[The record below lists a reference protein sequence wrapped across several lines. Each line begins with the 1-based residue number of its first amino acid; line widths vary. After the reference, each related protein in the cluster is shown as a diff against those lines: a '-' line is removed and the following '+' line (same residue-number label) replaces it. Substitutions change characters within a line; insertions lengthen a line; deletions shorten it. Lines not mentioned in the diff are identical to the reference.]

1 MKTLKTTLLVIG
13 ILLLT
18 SQKSTAQDN
27 ITAPKYSQSNK
38 GKFFVSW
45 GGNRD
50 TYSKSDI
57 TFTGDNYNFTLRD
70 VKAEDKPKGWHIDY
84 INPTRLT
91 IPQTNLK
98 IGYFINDKYYVAV
111 GVDHMK
117 YVMTQNQF
125 VNVDGY
131 ISLNPSDPGAYHN
144 GLYQNQPKQATWD
157 FLMFEHTNG
166 LNYVFA
172 EFGRRDDISHL
183 LKITNTDVF
192 QINITGGAGAGVLY
206 PKTNTTLLLKPR
218 YDEFHVSGYGISA
231 TAGLNLTFFK
241 HFFIQG
247 DLKGGFINMSDI
259 RTTNNSA
266 DRASQHFWF
275 GQSIISFGSIFRI

>member
-98 IGYFINDKYYVAV
+98 IGYFINDKYY
-111 GVDHMK
+111 D
-117 YVMTQNQF
+117 
-125 VNVDGY
+125 
-131 ISLNPSDPGAYHN
+131 
-144 GLYQNQPKQATWD
+144 
-157 FLMFEHTNG
+157 
-166 LNYVFA
+166 
-172 EFGRRDDISHL
+172 
-183 LKITNTDVF
+183 NTL
-192 QINITGGAGAGVLY
+192 T
-206 PKTNTTLLLKPR
+206 
-218 YDEFHVSGYGISA
+218 YDEISELIKIGEHYGEEE
-231 TAGLNLTFFK
+231 
-241 HFFIQG
+241 
-247 DLKGGFINMSDI
+247 
-259 RTTNNSA
+259 
-266 DRASQHFWF
+266 
-275 GQSIISFGSIFRI
+275 